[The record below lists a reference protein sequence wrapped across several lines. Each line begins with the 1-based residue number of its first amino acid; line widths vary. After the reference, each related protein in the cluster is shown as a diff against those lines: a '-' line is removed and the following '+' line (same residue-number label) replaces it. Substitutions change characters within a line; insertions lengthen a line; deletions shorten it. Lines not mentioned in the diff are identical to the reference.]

1 MNIDIHSEL
10 KRAKFKNPLS
20 WIYVQ
25 LQYISS
31 DKVILNE
38 IRAYH
43 SFPTEEINELKKR
56 CDSKLAMLVIK
67 KKVKKT
73 LLSIV
78 SLSKKIL
85 YVYRV
90 FFSTIILTR

>member
-43 SFPTEEINELKKR
+43 SFPTEEINELEKR

-67 KKVKKT
+67 KK
-73 LLSIV
+73 S
-78 SLSKKIL
+78 
-85 YVYRV
+85 
-90 FFSTIILTR
+90 